1 MSRARQEDVEM
12 SLDAFL
18 NVMKIVI
25 GVLILIVLVT
35 VFGGGEVGV
44 PSGVRALAAP
54 KPSATR
60 VLFEC
65 KDGAIFPLD
74 EDGNAKRIQE
84 VVATELAA
92 QAVTHDAI
100 TQLLFT
106 KDVGDERHRVHAE
119 IAPQG
124 LAWVYV
130 LRSGAK
136 GESTA
141 ELSRDGSAY
150 RQALDTMGSN
160 SFAYFVVHD
169 DSFETF
175 RAARELAIA
184 RGIAVGWHPLE
195 GDEPVRFSATGSLG
209 TRVQ

>member
-1 MSRARQEDVEM
+1 MSRARQEDLEM

-25 GVLILIVLVT
+25 GVLILVVLVS

-65 KDGAIFPLD
+65 RDGAIYRLD
-74 EDGNAKRIQE
+74 EEANAKRVQE
-84 VVATELAA
+84 VVRAELSDQPITP
-92 QAVTHDAI
+92 QAIADVLAS
-100 TQLLFT
+100 
-106 KDVGDERHRVHAE
+106 KDVGDRRHRVQAE
-119 IAPQG
+119 VVPQG
-124 LAWVYV
+124 LAWVYT
-130 LRSGAK
+130 LRADAV
-136 GESTA
+136 GESTD
-141 ELSRDGSAY
+141 ELAGEDSSY
-150 RQALDTMGSN
+150 RKALDSMGSQ

-184 RGIAVGWHPLE
+184 RGLSVGWHPLE
-195 GDEPVRFSATGSLG
+195 GHEPVRFSANGSLG